1 MLCSGTHA
9 YSSLSLPD
17 SDDTGYD
24 EEKVSRWYRGSTCSR
39 FRDVFVGSRALFP
52 PCQPNLPPGVPTW
65 GEFPFTVSQ
74 PTHWRACLGRIPLY
88 GESTYPLERLP
99 GENSPLRWVNLPPCM
114 PTWGEFPFTVSQ
126 PTPWRTYLGRIPLYG
141 ESTYHLACLPGENSP
156 LRWVNLPPCMPTWG
170 KLVLGPQRSVNRT
183 VTSKRITHWIF
194 SYAVQ
199 NTSLNQ
205 TCLIHCHN
213 V

>member
-74 PTHWRACLGRIPLY
+74 PTTLHA
-88 GESTYPLERLP
+88 
-99 GENSPLRWVNLPPCM
+99 
-114 PTWGEFPFTVSQ
+114 
-126 PTPWRTYLGRIPLYG
+126 YLGKVSSWT
-141 ESTYHLACLPGENSP
+141 STFRQPHSHLETNHALNILLRSSKHVTQSNVSNS
-156 LRWVNLPPCMPTWG
+156 LSQRLKEKEKRKKRRRKKKKERRRKRKKKKKKKRKKRKKKKKKSG
-170 KLVLGPQRSVNRT
+170 KKAIVLIS
-183 VTSKRITHWIF
+183 F
-194 SYAVQ
+194 
-199 NTSLNQ
+199 
-205 TCLIHCHN
+205 
-213 V
+213 